1 MADTTVTG
9 RIGDMDVALINAA
22 SEATLMKLLEQM
34 SALNTKMGGSGG
46 TGQGGPQNQATAV
59 TNTTT
64 AFNKAGQAVG
74 AFAGAIADATKGLL
88 NFAGHL
94 LGGTYSAIK
103 KLTTELLFGG
113 DKITDFTKYLAN
125 LPSFLG
131 RLGSVVHTVAQFFQE
146 GVETFRS
153 LSQVGA
159 GFTGSLT
166 DMRTMAAQSGMTL
179 DRFSKTVIANSE
191 SMALFGTSVSSGTQ
205 RFGKLS
211 KDLRE
216 SEAGARLMN
225 MGFSIDE
232 INETLITYAGI
243 NARMGRDRARSD
255 TELMQRA
262 AVFGEELNAAAAAS
276 GLEPVV

>member
-22 SEATLMKLLEQM
+22 SEATMMKLLESM
-34 SALNTKMGGSGG
+34 NALSNKMGASGNSSSS
-46 TGQGGPQNQATAV
+46 TSTQEKSTAAV
-59 TNTTT
+59 NSNTA

-88 NFAGHL
+88 NFTGNL
-94 LGGTYSAIK
+94 IGGTFLALK
-103 KLTTELLFGG
+103 NLTTELLFGG
-113 DKITDFTKYLAN
+113 NKITDFTKHLAN
-125 LPSFLG
+125 LPSVFG
-131 RLGSVVHTVAQFFQE
+131 TLGSVVHTVAQFFQE

-159 GFTGSLT
+159 GFSGSLSE
-166 DMRTMAAQSGMTL
+166 MRIMAAQSGMTL

-191 SMALFGTSVSSGTQ
+191 SMALFGTSMSSGTQ

-211 KDLRE
+211 KELRE

-232 INETLITYAGI
+232 INETLIT
-243 NARMGRDRARSD
+243 
-255 TELMQRA
+255 
-262 AVFGEELNAAAAAS
+262 S
-276 GLEPVV
+276 GLA